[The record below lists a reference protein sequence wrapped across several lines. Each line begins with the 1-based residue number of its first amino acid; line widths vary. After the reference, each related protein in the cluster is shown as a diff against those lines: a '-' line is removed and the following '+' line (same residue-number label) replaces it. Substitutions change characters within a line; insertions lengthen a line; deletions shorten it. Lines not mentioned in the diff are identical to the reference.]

1 MLAYSIGIGIGNG
14 RGYIDMAIKRR
25 TGYYKLSS
33 PREDINTIRYCLYH
47 DKGKY
52 MLTAS
57 AVYQN
62 DGFDIVGYGKSVC
75 DTIEVGRYNQEK
87 FHSIFDGI
95 KYTDEIFS
103 YLERKF
109 DIRIGEVI

>member
-1 MLAYSIGIGIGNG
+1 MS
-14 RGYIDMAIKRR
+14 IKRR

-33 PREDINTIRYCLYH
+33 TREDINTIRYCLFH

-75 DTIEVGRYNQEK
+75 DTILTGRYNEAK

>member
-1 MLAYSIGIGIGNG
+1 
-14 RGYIDMAIKRR
+14 MAIRRR

-33 PREDINTIRYCLYH
+33 TREDINTIRYTLYH

-52 MLTAS
+52 MITAA

-75 DTIEVGRYNQEK
+75 DTILTGRYNQDK

-95 KYTDEIFS
+95 KYTDDIFS

-109 DIRIGEVI
+109 GIRIGEVI

>member
-1 MLAYSIGIGIGNG
+1 
-14 RGYIDMAIKRR
+14 MAIRRR
-25 TGYYKLSS
+25 TGYYKLSLPS
-33 PREDINTIRYCLYH
+33 DDIDTIRYTLYH
-47 DKGKY
+47 ENGKY
-52 MLTAS
+52 MLTAA

-75 DTIEVGRYNQEK
+75 DTILTGRYNENK

-95 KYTDEIFS
+95 KYTDDIFS
-103 YLERKF
+103 HLERKF

>member
-1 MLAYSIGIGIGNG
+1 
-14 RGYIDMAIKRR
+14 MAIRRR

-33 PREDINTIRYCLYH
+33 TREDINTIRYTLYH
-47 DKGKY
+47 HKGKY

-75 DTIEVGRYNQEK
+75 DTILTGRYNEGK
-87 FHSIFDGI
+87 FHGIFDGI
-95 KYTDEIFS
+95 RHTDDIFS

-109 DIRIGEVI
+109 GIRIGEVI